1 MATKIKQV
9 QKTVSGEIDVFVSGT
24 DFTSEVVL
32 NTECGGAIEN
42 NLSIIP
48 DGAVITLRRGTIARK
63 VTVTQEGS
71 SECTANFMI
80 VGKTLAKTF
89 HFKPDTR
96 FIGTYNPANKT
107 LTLRRKPV
115 TVRNIL
121 VNSSSKAR
129 IGSVVIGNGLAN
141 SMGIYLPLPGGG
153 RLLTLKH
160 NTTQLRLRYVR
171 IPDISNDDFRLNP
184 LNIRRLG
191 LNAGKT
197 YKVAYNQCTREI
209 TFLT

>member
-9 QKTVSGEIDVFVSGT
+9 QKTVSGEIDVFVGAT
-24 DFTSEVVL
+24 DFKSQVL
-32 NTECGGAIEN
+32 LDTECGGAIEN

-63 VTVTQEGS
+63 VTVKQEGS
-71 SECTANFMI
+71 GECVANFMF
-80 VGKTLAKTF
+80 VSKVLAETF
-89 HFKPDTR
+89 QFKPNTR
-96 FIGTYNPANKT
+96 FVGTYNPANKT
-107 LTLRRKPV
+107 LTLRRKRV
-115 TVRNIL
+115 TVRN
-121 VNSSSKAR
+121 VVVTSSSKVR
-129 IGSVVIGNGLAN
+129 IESVAIGDGLAI
-141 SMGIYLPLPGGG
+141 SMGNYLIGGE
-153 RLLTLKH
+153 LLTLKH
-160 NTTQLRLRYVR
+160 STTRLRLRYVR
-171 IPDISNDDFRLNP
+171 IGDLFNNDFRLNP

>member
-24 DFTSEVVL
+24 DFLKSVVAL

-63 VTVTQEGS
+63 VTVKQEGS
-71 SECTANFMI
+71 GECAANFMS
-80 VGKTLAKTF
+80 VSKTLAKTF
-89 HFKPDTR
+89 HFKRDTR

-107 LTLRRKPV
+107 LTLHRKRV

-121 VNSSSKAR
+121 VTSSSKAR

-141 SMGIYLPLPGGG
+141 SMGIYLPLPGGE
-153 RLLTLKH
+153 LLTLKH

-171 IPDISNDDFRLNP
+171 IPDIFNNDFRLNP